1 MLVRRCYDDRLAQA
15 SYLLGCQETREAIMI
30 DPGRDIAPSLDA
42 ARREGVR
49 ITRITETHIHA
60 DFLSGSRE
68 LAQATG
74 AEILLSAE
82 GGPDWQYRYPATPL
96 HDGDVIEVGSV
107 KLTVCHTPGHTP
119 EHLSFLVT
127 DTPQS
132 SDPVALISGDF
143 LFVGDVGRPDLL
155 ETAAGVAQSKEPS
168 ARQLFHSLQRLS
180 TLPDY
185 LQIWPG
191 HGAGSACG
199 KALGA
204 LPTSTLGY
212 ERLTNWA
219 FRVASEAEFIAT
231 VLEGQP
237 PAPPYFAR
245 MKRLNRDGPPILG
258 SRAPLPSV
266 GSADLAR
273 AIAGGILLDLR
284 AHPAF
289 GKAHLDRTLNIPLNR
304 AFTKWAGWLI
314 PDDRDVFL
322 VAPDAATAAEG
333 RLALASIGL
342 DRVKG
347 WVGPEVIAAAE
358 RGAGART
365 SRVGRMAD
373 APRMQREGTLII
385 DVRDQ
390 HEWDDGHLPGAEHH
404 PLGTLGTTV
413 AGIDREQPVAVHCQ
427 GGGRSAIA
435 ASLLEQI
442 GFRNVLD
449 LTDGW
454 SAIAGH

>member
-15 SYLLGCQETREAIMI
+15 SYLIGCQETREAIMV
-30 DPGRDIAPSLDA
+30 DPGRDIAVSLDA

-68 LAQATG
+68 LAQATK

-82 GGPDWQYRYPATPL
+82 GGPDWQYRYPATAL
-96 HDGDVIEVGSV
+96 HDGDVINVGSV
-107 KLTVCHTPGHTP
+107 KITVCHTPGHTP

-132 SDPVALISGDF
+132 PDPVALISGDF

-155 ETAAGVAQSKEPS
+155 ETAAGVAASKEPS
-168 ARQLFHSLQRLS
+168 ARQLFHSLHRLAA
-180 TLPDY
+180 LPDY

-204 LPTSTLGY
+204 LPSSTLGY
-212 ERLTNWA
+212 ERRTNRA
-219 FRVASEAEFIAT
+219 FRVADEAEFVAT

-258 SRAPLPSV
+258 SRPELPEL
-266 GSADLAR
+266 GPAKFAG
-273 AIAGGILLDLR
+273 AIEAGIVLDVR
-284 AHPAF
+284 PRTAF
-289 GKAHLDRTLNIPLNR
+289 AKGHIDRTLNIPLNR
-304 AFTKWAGWLI
+304 SFTKWAGWLI

-322 VAPDAATAAEG
+322 VAPDAATAADA
-333 RLALASIGL
+333 RLALSSIGL
-342 DRVKG
+342 DRVVAWFG
-347 WVGPEVIAAAE
+347 PAVVGAVD
-358 RGAGART
+358 AGAARASRT
-365 SRVGRMAD
+365 GRMAE
-373 APRMQREGTLII
+373 APRMQQEGTLVI

-390 HEWDDGHLPGAEHH
+390 HEWDDGHLEGAEHH
-404 PLGTLGTTV
+404 PLGTLSAAV
-413 AGIDREQPVAVHCQ
+413 DSVDRERTVAVHCQ

-442 GFRNVLD
+442 GFRNVID

-454 SAIAGH
+454 RGVTRR